1 MSLTV
6 NAHLD
11 KDTLIGAA
19 VLGGTKECP
28 QRFASITLG
37 DVSLVVPLD
46 AKDALLRLGVAVMGI
61 YSQIKDAKDEP
72 STEPEV
78 LPGDV
83 NF

>member
-1 MSLTV
+1 MVTV

-11 KDTLIGAA
+11 KDTLIGAS
-19 VLGGTKECP
+19 VLGGGTSDCP
-28 QRFASITLG
+28 QRFASITIG
-37 DVSLVVPLD
+37 DVSLMVQMD

-72 STEPEV
+72 APEI

-83 NF
+83 AF